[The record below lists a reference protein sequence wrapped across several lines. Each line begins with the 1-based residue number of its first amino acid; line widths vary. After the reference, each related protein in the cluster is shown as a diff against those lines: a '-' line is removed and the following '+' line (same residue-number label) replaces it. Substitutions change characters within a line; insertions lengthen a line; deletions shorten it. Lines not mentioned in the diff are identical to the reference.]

1 MITIKTKK
9 KDIREC
15 RIFLQEY
22 ALVEFVAGIERI
34 RKKMNNKTMEV
45 KR

>member
-9 KDIREC
+9 KDIRKC

-22 ALVEFVAGIERI
+22 ALVEFVAGIDRI
-34 RKKMNNKTMEV
+34 RKKINNKTMEV
-45 KR
+45 KK